1 MAIMTRE
8 LSAACRLGRDP
19 VEVGRAR
26 EVARKALPGWGI
38 PEHTGLA
45 ELIVSEL
52 VTNAVRH
59 AEGPIEVRVS
69 YACGD
74 LWTEVHDQGAGRP
87 VRQQATTDD
96 EQGRGLELL
105 DGLIDL
111 YGGTRG
117 VVDDGDGSGKTVY
130 VAVSLAATPSE
141 CLVSIPSDHR

>member
-8 LSAACRLGRDP
+8 LSVACRLGRDP
-19 VEVGRAR
+19 VEVRRAR
-26 EVARKALPGWGI
+26 EMARKALPGWGI
-38 PEHTGLA
+38 AEHTGLA

-87 VRQQATTDD
+87 IRQRAATDD
-96 EQGRGLELL
+96 DQVRGLELL
-105 DGLIDL
+105 DGLIGP
-111 YGGTRG
+111 YGGARG
-117 VVDDGDGSGKTVY
+117 VVDDSDGPGKTVY
-130 VAVSLAATPSE
+130 VAVSLAVTPANAS
-141 CLVSIPSDHR
+141 